1 MSAMPIVLTLCFSV
15 TAQFLL
21 WFNLLFPYNSL
32 FENFNR
38 SFFLGFS
45 LSGFFAA
52 FISLAFYRV
61 LVFKKISSI
70 FIVAASVFQVLCIFS
85 SIYFIIASLTGWLPI

>member
-1 MSAMPIVLTLCFSV
+1 
-15 TAQFLL
+15 
-21 WFNLLFPYNSL
+21 LFPYNTV

-38 SFFLGFS
+38 TFFLGFS

-52 FISLAFYRV
+52 FISLSFYKA

-70 FIVAASVFQVLCIFS
+70 FIVAATIFQVLCIFS
-85 SIYFIIASLTGWLPI
+85 CIYFIIASLTGWLPI